1 MPNWQCGMVTPN
13 VVNREWMVA
22 LNVEWNKAC
31 LWTPNEDVMAL
42 NAMQKQKHDSECRN
56 EDVALNAKTKVG
68 KGSERQA
75 KRNIDECQSETKA
88 LHAQLNW

>member
-1 MPNWQCGMVTPN
+1 MTLNAERKVSNGSECQTKQNMAPN
-13 VVNREWMVA
+13 VGMN
-22 LNVEWNKAC
+22 
-31 LWTPNEDVMAL
+31 DVMAL